1 MSRLKSIVF
10 ISGNGSNLQ
19 NIIDNIAS
27 DYLKMDIVAV
37 ISNNANAQGLVR
49 AKASGIE
56 TIVIDTKDK
65 YVDKLLVVM
74 DAFEIDLIILSGF
87 MKILPKE
94 FIKKYYGKIINI
106 HPSLLPKFKGLDT
119 HKKVLASK
127 EEYHGASVHFV
138 TSKLDGGP
146 IIVQGKTKILKND
159 DEDILKSRIHKIE
172 YTIFPLAI
180 KWFIEDHIKQVSDRC
195 YFDNEVLE
203 CPIEHL

>member
-87 MKILPKE
+87 MKILPEK
-94 FIKKYYGKIINI
+94 FIKK
-106 HPSLLPKFKGLDT
+106 
-119 HKKVLASK
+119 
-127 EEYHGASVHFV
+127 
-138 TSKLDGGP
+138 
-146 IIVQGKTKILKND
+146 
-159 DEDILKSRIHKIE
+159 
-172 YTIFPLAI
+172 
-180 KWFIEDHIKQVSDRC
+180 
-195 YFDNEVLE
+195 
-203 CPIEHL
+203 